1 MMFRLPVAALV
12 TAALAT
18 GACSSTPTIC
28 TAEARS
34 TLSVEVRD
42 AQTGAPAAIGA
53 RGSIREGA
61 YTDSLTVL
69 GPSVMT
75 AMNTFERSGTYDV
88 TVTKPGYRT
97 WTADDVR
104 VTADA
109 CHVRTRVIEAKLE
122 PAP

>member
-1 MMFRLPVAALV
+1 MA
-12 TAALAT
+12 
-18 GACSSTPTIC
+18 PTIC
-28 TAEARS
+28 TADARS

-42 AQTGAPAAIGA
+42 ARTGEPAAIGA

-61 YTDSLTVL
+61 YTDTLTVV

-75 AMNTFERSGTYDV
+75 AMDTFERPGPYDV

-97 WTADDVR
+97 WTASDVR
-104 VTADA
+104 VTADE
-109 CHVRTRVIEAKLE
+109 CHVRSRVIEAKLE